1 MKIQDIHSQ
10 PLIEVGILS
19 RNSIHFVLL
28 SAYKLIGYQ
37 KDNPFR
43 MEYYSLPQGSYSCAY
58 EDGMIRFQNKL
69 FASLG
74 FEPESDSG
82 RFILNNVRIGI
93 EFHWEQEMQQCFEG
107 ALLIKTE
114 NHRLLAIN
122 RIALERY
129 LYSVIASEMNAR
141 AHTEFLKAHAVISRS
156 WLLAQLGTNTQTAQ
170 TGPAAPENQPE
181 SPTAPENQPESPA
194 APENRSD
201 SPAER
206 IRWYEREAHTQFDV
220 CADDHCQR
228 YQGLL
233 EVDTPQVKTALSST
247 QGMVLCSGED
257 ICDARFS
264 KCCGGLTE
272 SFESC
277 WADTRLPYLVSK
289 PDLIPA
295 PDRSSYADPEG
306 FILGN
311 PPSFCNTNDKGILE
325 QVLKDY
331 DFQTRDFFRWTVSYD
346 ARELSDLFKQ
356 RSGLDL
362 GLLSDLEALER
373 GGSGRIVR
381 LKVTGSKGSLI
392 IGKELEIRRCL
403 SKTHLYSSAFVV
415 DKVLDEQGKVRQFIL
430 HGAGWGHGVGLCQI
444 GAAVMAEQGYKFEQI
459 LEHYYPNTQIKQLYD
474 S

>member
-181 SPTAPENQPESPA
+181 SPIRPA
-194 APENRSD
+194 
-201 SPAER
+201 
-206 IRWYEREAHTQFDV
+206 F
-220 CADDHCQR
+220 
-228 YQGLL
+228 
-233 EVDTPQVKTALSST
+233 
-247 QGMVLCSGED
+247 
-257 ICDARFS
+257 
-264 KCCGGLTE
+264 
-272 SFESC
+272 
-277 WADTRLPYLVSK
+277 LPK
-289 PDLIPA
+289 
-295 PDRSSYADPEG
+295 
-306 FILGN
+306 
-311 PPSFCNTNDKGILE
+311 
-325 QVLKDY
+325 
-331 DFQTRDFFRWTVSYD
+331 
-346 ARELSDLFKQ
+346 
-356 RSGLDL
+356 
-362 GLLSDLEALER
+362 
-373 GGSGRIVR
+373 
-381 LKVTGSKGSLI
+381 
-392 IGKELEIRRCL
+392 RCR
-403 SKTHLYSSAFVV
+403 VW
-415 DKVLDEQGKVRQFIL
+415 D
-430 HGAGWGHGVGLCQI
+430 
-444 GAAVMAEQGYKFEQI
+444 
-459 LEHYYPNTQIKQLYD
+459 
-474 S
+474 

>member
-28 SAYKLIGYQ
+28 STYKLIGYQ
-37 KDNPFR
+37 KDNPYR
-43 MEYYSLPQGSYSCAY
+43 MEYYSLPKGSYSCAY

-170 TGPAAPENQPE
+170 IGPAAPENHPE
-181 SPTAPENQPESPA
+181 SPTAPENW
-194 APENRSD
+194 SD

-247 QGMVLCSGED
+247 LGMVLCSGED

-311 PPSFCNTNDKGILE
+311 PPSFCNTGDKDILE

-444 GAAVMAEQGYKFEQI
+444 GAAVMAEQGYGFEQI

>member
-1 MKIQDIHSQ
+1 MKILDIHSQ

-19 RNSIHFVLL
+19 REKLDFVLH
-28 SAYKLIGYQ
+28 SSHKVIGYQ
-37 KDNPFR
+37 KDGSKR
-43 MEYYSLPQGSYSCAY
+43 IEYGSVPQGSYSCSC
-58 EDGMIRFQNKL
+58 EDGLVQFENKT
-69 FASLG
+69 FASLS

-82 RFILNNVRIGI
+82 RFSLCNVRIGI
-93 EFHWEQEMQQCFEG
+93 EFHWEQELKQCFEG

-114 NHRLLAIN
+114 NKHLLAIN

-129 LYSVIASEMNAR
+129 LYSVIASEMNAE
-141 AHTEFLKAHAVISRS
+141 ASPEFLKAHAVISRS
-156 WLLAQLGTNTQTAQ
+156 WLLAQLGTNTQTASFNEKKTSQ
-170 TGPAAPENQPE
+170 PAEEKQEP
-181 SPTAPENQPESPA
+181 PTASPSDRESTSERPI
-194 APENRSD
+194 
-201 SPAER
+201 ER

-228 YQGLL
+228 YQGIL
-233 EVDTPQVKTALSST
+233 EADTPQVKTALRST
-247 QGMVLCSGED
+247 IGMVLCSNDD

-272 SFESC
+272 NFESC
-277 WADTRLPYLVSK
+277 WADTKLPYLISK

-295 PDRSSYADPEG
+295 PDQSTYADLPS
-306 FILGN
+306 FIRGN
-311 PPSFCNTNDKGILE
+311 PPSFCNTGNQAVLK

-331 DFQTRDFFRWTVSYD
+331 DLQTRDFFRWTIPYD
-346 ARELSDLFKQ
+346 VEELSELFKL

-362 GLLSDLEALER
+362 GLLSDLEAVER

-381 LKVTGSKGSLI
+381 LRISGSKGSLI

-415 DKVLDEQGKVRQFIL
+415 EKAMDAQGKVRQFVL

-444 GAAVMAEQGYKFEQI
+444 GAAVMAEQGYRFEQI
-459 LEHYYPNTQIKQLYD
+459 LEHYYPNTQIKKLYGF
-474 S
+474 

>member
-247 QGMVLCSGED
+247 HGMVLCSGED

>member
-28 SAYKLIGYQ
+28 STYKLIGYQ
-37 KDNPFR
+37 KDNPYR
-43 MEYYSLPQGSYSCAY
+43 MEYYSLPKGSYSCAY
-58 EDGMIRFQNKL
+58 EDGMIRFQNNL
-69 FASLG
+69 FASLN
-74 FEPESDSG
+74 FEPESDSE

-170 TGPAAPENQPE
+170 IGPAAPENHPE
-181 SPTAPENQPESPA
+181 SPTAPENW
-194 APENRSD
+194 SD

-247 QGMVLCSGED
+247 LGMVLCSGED

-311 PPSFCNTNDKGILE
+311 PPSFCNTGDKDILE

-346 ARELSDLFKQ
+346 VRELSDLFKQ

-381 LKVTGSKGSLI
+381 LKVMGSKGSLI

-444 GAAVMAEQGYKFEQI
+444 GAAVMAEQGYGFEQI

>member
-1 MKIQDIHSQ
+1 
-10 PLIEVGILS
+10 
-19 RNSIHFVLL
+19 
-28 SAYKLIGYQ
+28 
-37 KDNPFR
+37 
-43 MEYYSLPQGSYSCAY
+43 
-58 EDGMIRFQNKL
+58 
-69 FASLG
+69 
-74 FEPESDSG
+74 
-82 RFILNNVRIGI
+82 
-93 EFHWEQEMQQCFEG
+93 
-107 ALLIKTE
+107 
-114 NHRLLAIN
+114 
-122 RIALERY
+122 
-129 LYSVIASEMNAR
+129 
-141 AHTEFLKAHAVISRS
+141 
-156 WLLAQLGTNTQTAQ
+156 
-170 TGPAAPENQPE
+170 
-181 SPTAPENQPESPA
+181 
-194 APENRSD
+194 SD

-277 WADTRLPYLVSK
+277 WADTRLTYLVSK

>member
-28 SAYKLIGYQ
+28 STYKLIGYQ
-37 KDNPFR
+37 KDNPYR
-43 MEYYSLPQGSYSCAY
+43 MEYYSLPKGSYSCAY
-58 EDGMIRFQNKL
+58 EDGMIRFQNNL
-69 FASLG
+69 FASLN
-74 FEPESDSG
+74 FEPESDSE

-170 TGPAAPENQPE
+170 IGPAAPENHPE
-181 SPTAPENQPESPA
+181 SPTAPENW
-194 APENRSD
+194 SD

-247 QGMVLCSGED
+247 LGMVLCSGED

-311 PPSFCNTNDKGILE
+311 PPSFCNTGDKDILE

-346 ARELSDLFKQ
+346 VRELSDLFKQ

-381 LKVTGSKGSLI
+381 LKVMGSKGSLI

>member
-1 MKIQDIHSQ
+1 MKIQDIHFQ

-28 SAYKLIGYQ
+28 STYKLIGYQ
-37 KDNPFR
+37 KDNPYR
-43 MEYYSLPQGSYSCAY
+43 MEYYSLPKGSYSCAY
-58 EDGMIRFQNKL
+58 EDGMIRFQNNL
-69 FASLG
+69 FASLN
-74 FEPESDSG
+74 FEPESDSE

-181 SPTAPENQPESPA
+181 SPA

-247 QGMVLCSGED
+247 LGMVLCSGED

-311 PPSFCNTNDKGILE
+311 PPSFCNTGDKDILE

-444 GAAVMAEQGYKFEQI
+444 GAAVMAEQGYGFEQI

>member
-28 SAYKLIGYQ
+28 STYKLIGYQ
-37 KDNPFR
+37 KDNPYR
-43 MEYYSLPQGSYSCAY
+43 MEYYSLPKGSYSCAY
-58 EDGMIRFQNKL
+58 EDGMIRFQNNL
-69 FASLG
+69 FASLN
-74 FEPESDSG
+74 FEPESDSE

-170 TGPAAPENQPE
+170 IGPAAPENHPE
-181 SPTAPENQPESPA
+181 SPTAPENW
-194 APENRSD
+194 SD

-247 QGMVLCSGED
+247 LGMVLCSGED

-306 FILGN
+306 YILDN
-311 PPSFCNTNDKGILE
+311 HPTYCNTGDKNIVE

-381 LKVTGSKGSLI
+381 LKVMGSKGSLI

-444 GAAVMAEQGYKFEQI
+444 GAAVMAEQGYKFELI

>member
-28 SAYKLIGYQ
+28 STYKLIGYQ

-58 EDGMIRFQNKL
+58 EDGMIRFQNNL
-69 FASLG
+69 FASLN
-74 FEPESDSG
+74 FEPESDSE

-170 TGPAAPENQPE
+170 IGPAAPENHPE
-181 SPTAPENQPESPA
+181 SPTAPENW
-194 APENRSD
+194 SD

-247 QGMVLCSGED
+247 LGMVLCSGED

-277 WADTRLPYLVSK
+277 WADTRLTYLVSK

-311 PPSFCNTNDKGILE
+311 PPSFCNTGDKDILE

-346 ARELSDLFKQ
+346 VRELSDLFKQ

-381 LKVTGSKGSLI
+381 LKVMGSKGSLI

-444 GAAVMAEQGYKFEQI
+444 GAAVMAEQGYGFEQI